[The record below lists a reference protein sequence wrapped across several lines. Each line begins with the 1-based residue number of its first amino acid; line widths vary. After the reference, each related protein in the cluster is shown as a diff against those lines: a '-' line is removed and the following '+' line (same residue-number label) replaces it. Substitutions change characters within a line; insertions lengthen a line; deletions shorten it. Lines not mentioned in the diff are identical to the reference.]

1 TTAQGQRAL
10 THQRLP
16 TPSLPHGN
24 PAAPIRAKTAIM
36 TDAVPVNRSERRAP
50 ASLSRL
56 VRPGMRLIVRVPHN
70 CAPHE
75 SKDAE

>member
-1 TTAQGQRAL
+1 MLRVRHVLRTRHVL
-10 THQRLP
+10 RE
-16 TPSLPHGN
+16 
-24 PAAPIRAKTAIM
+24 M
-36 TDAVPVNRSERRAP
+36 
-50 ASLSRL
+50 SRP